1 MLSLHHTFAHLPLVL
16 FHARVI
22 TIAVVSQS
30 FTIGVWIR
38 HVSDLGAIDRICS
51 LFAVC
56 LQIVM
61 IYRISLSSVT
71 FLLIIADNRIFVQRI
86 VICWLGL
93 CLIALWID
101 VAIWITSHGQQIRE
115 TFAVSGNPLLILFE
129 RQLACLELL
138 GENVGDEGPADLF
151 LLIGVGSSL
160 LALSPRNTIPVTILA
175 CALILNLTHLQ
186 EQKKSD

>member
-1 MLSLHHTFAHLPLVL
+1 MRAVLSLHHTFAHLPLVL
-16 FHARVI
+16 FHAGVI
-22 TIAVVSQS
+22 AIAVVSQS

-38 HVSDLGAIDRICS
+38 HVSDFGAIDRICS

-93 CLIALWID
+93 SLVALWID
-101 VAIWITSHGQQIRE
+101 IAIWLTSHGQQIRE
-115 TFAVSGNPLLILFE
+115 AFAVSGNPLLILFE
-129 RQLACLELL
+129 RQLACLELF
-138 GENVGDEGPADLF
+138 GENIGDEGPADLF
-151 LLIGVGSSL
+151 LLIGVRSSL

-175 CALILNLTHLQ
+175 SALLLNLSHL
-186 EQKKSD
+186 